1 MDMDESE
8 FGKQSAGRCC
18 RWGVLLVLKLSGR
31 HPGTYMCT
39 QR

>member
-1 MDMDESE
+1 V
-8 FGKQSAGRCC
+8 QV
-18 RWGVLLVLKLSGR
+18 GVLVGVFLLVLKLSGR